1 MAHAWTDE
9 ELQMIAAARG
19 GTLWK
24 VKRLGK
30 KQTPFLF
37 VECSYGHTFSKPVNA
52 ILGGGGWCP
61 ICEKR
66 ERDLVKKQ
74 EKQHLFETKRLY
86 ALTIL
91 AYEYPE
97 WFHLGPPYLPAM
109 RDMQKYLKKQLG
121 EKYPDLTDDMIL
133 SAIHFIEAQPG
144 HAACL
149 IEPGPRYL
157 PDGTEDVGKPITEE
171 MAAKNLKKYRYL
183 PDPLRDV
190 IVYTDGGCQ
199 MDTDPWSGTWAYVIY
214 QNARVVARAAWR
226 EYDSG

>member
-1 MAHAWTDE
+1 M
-9 ELQMIAAARG
+9 
-19 GTLWK
+19 
-24 VKRLGK
+24 
-30 KQTPFLF
+30 LF
-37 VECSYGHTFSKPVNA
+37 W
-52 ILGGGGWCP
+52 GGGGWCP

-214 QNARVVARAAWR
+214 QNARVVAQAAWR